1 MARDKNCGV
10 YKITN
15 KINGKSY
22 IGLSGDI
29 FVRWSEHKCHYKT
42 IDNVLYRAMRK
53 YGIENF
59 AFEVLE
65 NCPKREL
72 GEREK
77 FYIRKYRTYVGFEDC
92 NGYNMTLGGEESE
105 GMLFT
110 KETRSK
116 MSVKARLGNN
126 SAARKVYVED
136 KIFGTIKEAAE
147 YIGVSPKNLSRW
159 LNKTRK
165 LSKDKAY
172 LLQYKI
178 GFVGQPPLNQEFFG
192 QGSMMKCDGI
202 IFNSVKECADYLK
215 ISDNTLIQYLK
226 GAKFAPKRLKNRDLG
241 YLNKE
246 TCLKFKEDSCYPKF
260 YAFSCDGRNFEN
272 ITELCNYLGCPKSS
286 IYNHLRKQEKDTFI
300 YKGKE
305 ISWKEVGGHYH

>member
-1 MARDKNCGV
+1 MARDKNCGI

-29 FVRWSEHKCHYKT
+29 LVRWNEHKSHYKI

-59 AFEVLE
+59 VFEILE
-65 NCPKREL
+65 NCPKHKL

-77 FYIRKYRTYVGFEDC
+77 FYIKKYRTYVGFEDC

-105 GMLFT
+105 GMVFT
-110 KETRSK
+110 EETRNK
-116 MSVKARLGNN
+116 MSSKRKLGNN
-126 SAARKVYVED
+126 PAARKVYVGD

-147 YIGVSPKNLSRW
+147 YLGVPVKNFSRW
-159 LNKTRK
+159 LNGSRG
-165 LSKDKAY
+165 LPKDKEH

-178 GFVGQPPLNQEFFG
+178 GFVGQPPLSQEFFG
-192 QGSMMKCDGI
+192 QGSRVKCDGI

-226 GAKFAPKRLKNRDLG
+226 GAQFAPKRLKNRDLG
-241 YLNKE
+241 YVNKE
-246 TCLKFKEDSCYPKF
+246 TCLRFKEDSDYPKF
-260 YAFSCDGRNFEN
+260 YAFSCDGQSFEN
-272 ITELCNYLGCPKSS
+272 ITELCGYLDCPKSS
-286 IYNHLRKQEKDTFI
+286 IYNHLYKQEKDIFI